1 MLKPLQQLTH
11 LFPRWIS
18 NRDIYNEQNNQEE
31 LWHYFWSFIACILS
45 GLFRIIR
52 SVLRSEVGPWL
63 GLANY
68 RTSFGV
74 VIDLFKTRNKESTLP
89 DSHLP
94 FPLFLVWLVAMDQV
108 WTRWLRNCE
117 STLFISQ
124 NNTENRWSCWLSNFC
139 FLNIYCWQPD
149 ASSRVRAARGC
160 EAFGISPRKVSSFS
174 TLLLKCW
181 AQMANTLLPGWL
193 SPGDACARLEGELD
207 LIVAVWE

>member
-1 MLKPLQQLTH
+1 MSKII
-11 LFPRWIS
+11 RRS
-18 NRDIYNEQNNQEE
+18 CDIIFEA
-31 LWHYFWSFIACILS
+31 LLHAFFLVYFEK
-45 GLFRIIR
+45 IR

-74 VIDLFKTRNKESTLP
+74 VIDIFKTRNKESTLP

-94 FPLFLVWLVAMDQV
+94 FPLFLLWLVAMDQV
-108 WTRWLRNCE
+108 WTRWLRHCE

-124 NNTENRWSCWLSNFC
+124 NNTENRWSWWLSNFC
-139 FLNIYCWQPD
+139 FLDIYCWQPD

-160 EAFGISPRKVSSFS
+160 ETFGISPGKVSSFS

-181 AQMANTLLPGWL
+181 AQTAKTLLPGWL